1 MDAGSSVCGNC
12 ANFKPAKGDKFFNCT
27 FAKQAGVR
35 YGMQVRADTTS
46 CEAFAAPAKQ
56 PKPQPAVKAAPIKKE
71 PPPRGLCTW
80 VRVVILAAIIL
91 ALLLLA
97 WGAYTSFFSGDT
109 PEPTP
114 IPTTTPTPVPTQTQ
128 PPPTS
133 IRPTPTPVP
142 TPVPIMYFQ
151 LGDYA
156 VAQPWL
162 MTVISVERTKLYYA
176 PAPINAPVSTSFYIV
191 TVAMTNGGFS
201 NLQASA
207 GMWRITDKFGLAYPP
222 TQPQSLFYNPFPW
235 AAQLVAPG
243 AIASGRIIFVVP
255 DVSTELNAF
264 ITVGGQP
271 LAWVLPY

>member
-27 FAKQAGVR
+27 FAKQGGVR

-80 VRVVILAAIIL
+80 VRVVILAVIIL

-97 WGAYTSFFSGDT
+97 WGAYTWFFSGDT

-114 IPTTTPTPVPTQTQ
+114 TPPPTTTPIPTQTQ

-142 TPVPIMYFQ
+142 TPVPVMYLQ
-151 LGDYA
+151 LGEYA

-191 TVAMTNGGFS
+191 TVAMTYGGFS